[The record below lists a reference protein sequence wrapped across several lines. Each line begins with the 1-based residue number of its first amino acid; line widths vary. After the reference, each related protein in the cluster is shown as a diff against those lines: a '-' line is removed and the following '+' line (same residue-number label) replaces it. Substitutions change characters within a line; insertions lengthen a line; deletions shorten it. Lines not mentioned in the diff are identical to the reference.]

1 MDMWG
6 GPRGGE
12 RGDDLACC
20 PLFGAPGGGAPST
33 HAPNRNNVAHQSRLA
48 SPRRGWWCPT
58 HPAAHPANIDV
69 NARNVEGVVYK
80 MGNLYTDG
88 ERVHHAGNYGE
99 LVHRLVH
106 HLYKFRDASGY
117 TALGFTALMYAA
129 ANGHVD
135 VVRLLLEWG
144 ADIMV
149 RSHDWQARPGKTAL
163 YWAQL
168 MGRYDVSRL
177 LLKHHGHGGPRKTI
191 KKTRI
196 EKQTRPRRPS

>member
-1 MDMWG
+1 MYET
-6 GPRGGE
+6 PVRPT
-12 RGDDLACC
+12 
-20 PLFGAPGGGAPST
+20 PL
-33 HAPNRNNVAHQSRLA
+33 
-48 SPRRGWWCPT
+48 PT
-58 HPAAHPANIDV
+58 H
-69 NARNVEGVVYK
+69 
-80 MGNLYTDG
+80 
-88 ERVHHAGNYGE
+88 
-99 LVHRLVH
+99 
-106 HLYKFRDASGY
+106 
-117 TALGFTALMYAA
+117 A

-135 VVRLLLEWG
+135 VVRLLLESG

-196 EKQTRPRRPS
+196 KKQTRPRCPS

>member
-1 MDMWG
+1 MMQNETLTVRFAPEDTAL
-6 GPRGGE
+6 E
-12 RGDDLACC
+12 TSAKLAQIARDSFI
-20 PLFGAPGGGAPST
+20 PEKKKL
-33 HAPNRNNVAHQSRLA
+33 
-48 SPRRGWWCPT
+48 
-58 HPAAHPANIDV
+58 HP
-69 NARNVEGVVYK
+69 
-80 MGNLYTDG
+80 
-88 ERVHHAGNYGE
+88 
-99 LVHRLVH
+99 
-106 HLYKFRDASGY
+106 GY
-117 TALGFTALMYAA
+117 TAWGFTALMYAA

-196 EKQTRPRRPS
+196 KKQTRPRRPS

>member
-1 MDMWG
+1 
-6 GPRGGE
+6 
-12 RGDDLACC
+12 
-20 PLFGAPGGGAPST
+20 
-33 HAPNRNNVAHQSRLA
+33 
-48 SPRRGWWCPT
+48 
-58 HPAAHPANIDV
+58 
-69 NARNVEGVVYK
+69 

-88 ERVHHAGNYGE
+88 ELVHHAGNLYTDGE

-106 HLYKFRDASGY
+106 HLHKFPDASGY
-117 TALGFTALMYAA
+117 TAWGFTALMYAA

-149 RSHDWQARPGKTAL
+149 RSHAVSKFDSVGKTAL

-177 LLKHHGHGGPRKTI
+177 LLEHHGHGPRKTI
-191 KKTRI
+191 KKTRMK
-196 EKQTRPRRPS
+196 KQTRPRRPS